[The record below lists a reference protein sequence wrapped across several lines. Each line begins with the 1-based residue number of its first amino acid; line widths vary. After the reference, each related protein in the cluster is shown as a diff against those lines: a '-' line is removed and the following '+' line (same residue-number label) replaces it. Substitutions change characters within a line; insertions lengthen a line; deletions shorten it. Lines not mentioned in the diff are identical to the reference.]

1 MAILNDLIVRGSSRL
16 LNKLYCKDIVS
27 DGSLSIS
34 GDFSM
39 NGILNIGATTAANAQ
54 LKLNNKVALKGY
66 DGWLRIN
73 DTSAFASGIY
83 CGSGLLRTDGTFQVG
98 AAGQYLSVT
107 SSRFDV
113 KIPTYM
119 VGNLYMGGTTYYFNT
134 SGIINASTVTTNGAN
149 IGTLNCTTKA
159 EFLDVNVKNT
169 LRSVKWDINNVANLG
184 GTFYVAPTLYFS
196 ANTSVIVNSISGT
209 SVTLTIT
216 DATTISSSTAAGVTW
231 YANSK
236 IKLSGKIGN
245 CVLGTA
251 DGTLSATMHSTAN
264 TLKCVVN
271 IAEASKLTAG
281 TTYSAANVSN
291 LCVMMYSLYSSVSGT
306 SAARPVGIAMT
317 SYGANKSSAI
327 DIYGGTSDTP
337 NVRIGLLTGISDS
350 TLSPSGWGIYASN
363 GFFKGKIVATS
374 GKIGNFNISTRLY
387 TNNNSLNNTTS
398 DANVYIGDDGIS
410 LGKGQFKV
418 TNAGAL
424 TAISGSIGGFS
435 ITGSYLANG
444 TTTLAGAANSV
455 YLGTGGISCGTA
467 FKVTNTGILTASNL
481 TATGGKIGG
490 WTISGKNLIGDTGA
504 IFKNGVLQSNT
515 FVENTS
521 GVQIDLDTGIIKG
534 SIKASKITAQNS
546 YSIYNGAF
554 ENTII
559 RAFNFGNDKDSCVVL
574 ALGISQTIKTKDD
587 IPKDTPQIILMGAA
601 STGEGKSL
609 GINAP
614 DINLNVTNIIRLSGK
629 VAIDKTL
636 GVSGAV
642 TCSSSLSVKTTSSLT
657 GAVTCG
663 ASLSVKTTST
673 LTGAV
678 SAKSTLTVTGVTT
691 INNQLLVRHIEITGE
706 EYAYIDFHHN
716 KSGSDFTSRIITGG
730 AGKLLLGGGGTYGF
744 VIVDSPGGYL
754 RPEVNANFSLGSSG
768 IRFDSCWLKGSVNQG
783 SLAEWK
789 TNITSFT
796 SALSEIDKTDVYNY
810 QLKHTLAKNGTDM
823 IRTGFVIG
831 DGYNLSPYLMNEGK
845 DSIDLYSAIGVTFAG
860 VKELHELVKKQ
871 QETILKLNEK
881 LERLEGK
888 AV

>member
-1 MAILNDLIVRGSSRL
+1 MAILNDLLVRGSSRL
-16 LNKLYCKDIVS
+16 LNKLYCEDISTSGTVKIT
-27 DGSLSIS
+27 GSLVT
-34 GDFSM
+34 DCV
-39 NGILNIGATTAANAQ
+39 LNIGITTASNAQ
-54 LKLNNKVALKGY
+54 ILLNNKIAIKGN

-83 CGSGLLRTDGTFQVG
+83 CGSGVLRTDGTFQVG
-98 AAGQYLSVT
+98 PTGQYLSAN

-113 KIPTYM
+113 KVPTYHT
-119 VGNLYMGGTTYYFNT
+119 GNIYVGGTTYYFNT
-134 SGIINASTVTTNGAN
+134 SGIINASTVTTSGAN

-159 EFLDVNVKNT
+159 EFLDVNVKNV
-169 LRSVKWDINNVANLG
+169 LRSTKWDINNVANLG

-196 ANTSVIVNSISGT
+196 ANTSVIVNAISGT

-271 IAEASKLTAG
+271 IAEASKITAG
-281 TTYSAANVSN
+281 TTYSGANVSN

-374 GKIGNFNISTRLY
+374 GKIGNFNIATRLY

-444 TTTLAGAANSV
+444 TTSLAGAANSV

-467 FKVTNTGILTASNL
+467 FKVTNTGDVSISSGT
-481 TATGGKIGG
+481 IGG
-490 WTISGKNLIGDTGA
+490 SSGWRITSNKIEGTANSQIVGGTI
-504 IFKNGVLQSNT
+504 QSAD
-515 FVENTS
+515 FVENIS
-521 GVQIDLDTGIIKG
+521 GVSLNLNTGIIKG
-534 SIKASKITAQNS
+534 NIEATNITAKEAYGIYNENDSYKIITTKKVSAHLWSLEISPRLFTENQNCSIFMQETDDSAGYGTKTNLYLSSYIVDIGWKSGGTSSKIN
-546 YSIYNGAF
+546 
-554 ENTII
+554 
-559 RAFNFGNDKDSCVVL
+559 
-574 ALGISQTIKTKDD
+574 
-587 IPKDTPQIILMGAA
+587 
-601 STGEGKSL
+601 
-609 GINAP
+609 
-614 DINLNVTNIIRLSGK
+614 LSGA
-629 VAIDKTL
+629 VTSTSLTVTGATTLSKTL
-636 GVSGAV
+636 GV
-642 TCSSSLSVKTTSSLT
+642 T
-657 GAVTCG
+657 GAVTCNS
-663 ASLSVKTTST
+663 SLSVKTTST

-716 KSGSDFTSRIITGG
+716 KSSADFTSRIITGG

-744 VIVDSPGGYL
+744 LMIDSPGGYF
-754 RPEVNANFSLGSSG
+754 RPEVNANYSLGSNT

-789 TNITSFT
+789 TNITPFT
-796 SALSEIDKTDVYNY
+796 SALTEIDNTDVYNY

-831 DGYNLSPYLMNEGK
+831 DGYNLSSYLTNEGR

-860 VKELHELVKKQ
+860 VKELYEVVKEQKK
-871 QETILKLNEK
+871 TIEALNKK
-881 LERLEGK
+881 LERLE
-888 AV
+888 AESV

>member
-27 DGSLSIS
+27 DGSLSVSGGLNVSGGLTVTGRSTMNDGINVGYTNTSYQIS
-34 GDFSM
+34 
-39 NGILNIGATTAANAQ
+39 AASIICQ
-54 LKLNNKVALKGY
+54 S
-66 DGWLRIN
+66 WLRTVGNAGWYSETYGGGWYMTDSTYIRN
-73 DTSAFASGIY
+73 YNNRALLLSA
-83 CGSGLLRTDGTFQVG
+83 
-98 AAGQYLSVT
+98 
-107 SSRFDV
+107 
-113 KIPTYM
+113 
-119 VGNLYMGGTTYYFNT
+119 NLYMGGTTYYFNT

-271 IAEASKLTAG
+271 IVEASKLTAG

-350 TLSPSGWGIYASN
+350 ALSPSGWGIYASN
-363 GFFKGKIVATS
+363 GYFKGKIVATS

-387 TNNNSLNNTTS
+387 TNNNDFNNS
-398 DANVYIGDDGIS
+398 VSNSNVYIGENGIS

-418 TNAGAL
+418 TDAGAL
-424 TAISGSIGGFS
+424 TATS
-435 ITGSYLANG
+435 AN
-444 TTTLAGAANSV
+444 
-455 YLGTGGISCGTA
+455 I
-467 FKVTNTGILTASNL
+467 TGILN
-481 TATGGKIGG
+481 ATGGKIGG
-490 WTISGKNLIGDTGA
+490 WTISGKNLIGETGA
-504 IFKNGVLQSNT
+504 IFKNGILQSNS
-515 FVENTS
+515 FVEDTS

-534 SIKASKITAQNS
+534 NIKATTMTAIDEYRLSKKNA
-546 YSIYNGAF
+546 
-554 ENTII
+554 
-559 RAFNFGNDKDSCVVL
+559 
-574 ALGISQTIKTKDD
+574 D
-587 IPKDTPQIILMGAA
+587 IPIIASAEWLNDIATFDIGLNHMGSYGTYSAFITFCQPQKTGSENSVDIFGDAITIWGKKFSVNAPIGTGQISITGDATVGKTLKVTGAA
-601 STGEGKSL
+601 T
-609 GINAP
+609 
-614 DINLNVTNIIRLSGK
+614 LSSS
-629 VAIDKTL
+629 L

-642 TCSSSLSVKTTSSLT
+642 TC
-657 GAVTCG
+657 
-663 ASLSVKTTST
+663 
-673 LTGAV
+673 
-678 SAKSTLTVTGVTT
+678 KSTLSVSKTSSFAGVATFKTSTAFEGAMVTKYGAFEMNGKTP
-691 INNQLLVRHIEITGE
+691 
-706 EYAYIDFHHN
+706 YIDFHYN
-716 KSGSDFTSRIITGG
+716 NSTADFTSRIIAVGNG
-730 AGKLLLGGGGTYGF
+730 QLNIGGGLWGF
-744 VIVDSPGGYL
+744 IRVDGANGYL
-754 RPEVNANFSLGSSG
+754 RPEVNGNFSLGNTSY
-768 IRFDSCWLKGSVNQG
+768 RYDTVYVTSVNNS
-783 SLAEWK
+783 SLLSLK
-789 TNITSFT
+789 TEIAPMQN
-796 SALSEIDKTDVYNY
+796 ALSEISKTDVYNY
-810 QLKHTLAKNGTDM
+810 KLKAKIARNGDDV
-823 IRTGFVIG
+823 IHTGFVIG
-831 DGYNLSPYLMNEGK
+831 DGYKIS
-845 DSIDLYSAIGVTFAG
+845 DSIVADSGDGIDLYSAIGVTFAG

>member
-27 DGSLSIS
+27 DGSLSVSGGLNVSGGLTVTGRSTMNDGINVGYTNTSYQIS
-34 GDFSM
+34 
-39 NGILNIGATTAANAQ
+39 AASIICQ
-54 LKLNNKVALKGY
+54 S
-66 DGWLRIN
+66 WLRTVGNAGWYSETYGGGWYMTDSTYIRN
-73 DTSAFASGIY
+73 YNNRALLLSA
-83 CGSGLLRTDGTFQVG
+83 
-98 AAGQYLSVT
+98 
-107 SSRFDV
+107 
-113 KIPTYM
+113 
-119 VGNLYMGGTTYYFNT
+119 NLYMGGTTYYFNT

-306 SAARPVGIAMT
+306 SAVRPVGIAMT

-467 FKVTNTGILTASNL
+467 FKVTNTGVLTASNL

-559 RAFNFGNDKDSCVVL
+559 RAFNYGNTKDSCVVL
-574 ALGISQTIKTKDD
+574 ALGIKDSFTSKDD
-587 IPKDTPQIILMGAA
+587 ISNATPHIIFMGAE
-601 STGEGKSL
+601 SSGEGTGMSIISPDISFISSSIGMNTGTVNINTLKVYKSL
-609 GINAP
+609 AI
-614 DINLNVTNIIRLSGK
+614 TNGTLS
-629 VAIDKTL
+629 
-636 GVSGAV
+636 VSGAV
-642 TCSSSLSVKTTSSLT
+642 ACNST
-657 GAVTCG
+657 
-663 ASLSVKTTST
+663 LSVKTTST
-673 LTGAV
+673 FTGAV
-678 SAKSTLTVTGVTT
+678 SAKSTVTISGVTK
-691 INNQLLVRHIEITGE
+691 INNQLHVKHIEITGE

-716 KSGSDFTSRIITGG
+716 KSTADFTSRIITGG

-831 DGYNLSPYLMNEGK
+831 DGYKLSPYLMNEGK

-860 VKELHELVKKQ
+860 VKELHELIKKQ
-871 QETILKLNEK
+871 QETIDLLNAKLV
-881 LERLEGK
+881 RLEGK
-888 AV
+888 TV

>member
-1 MAILNDLIVRGSSRL
+1 MAILNDLLVRGSSRL
-16 LNKLYCKDIVS
+16 LNKLYCEDISASGTVKIT
-27 DGSLSIS
+27 GSLVT
-34 GDFSM
+34 DCV
-39 NGILNIGATTAANAQ
+39 LNIGITTASNAQ
-54 LKLNNKVALKGY
+54 ILLNNKIAIKGN

-83 CGSGLLRTDGTFQVG
+83 CGSGVFRTDGTFQVG
-98 AAGQYLSVT
+98 PTGQYLSAN

-113 KIPTYM
+113 KVPTYHT
-119 VGNLYMGGTTYYFNT
+119 GNIYVGGTTYYFNT
-134 SGIINASTVTTNGAN
+134 SGIINASTVTTSGAN

-159 EFLDVNVKNT
+159 EFLDVNVKNV
-169 LRSVKWDINNVANLG
+169 LRSTKWDINNVANLG

-196 ANTSVIVNSISGT
+196 TNTSVIVNAISGT

-281 TTYSAANVSN
+281 TTYSGANVSN

-374 GKIGNFNISTRLY
+374 GKIGNFNIATRLY

-467 FKVTNTGILTASNL
+467 FKVTNTGVLTASNL

-490 WTISGKNLIGDTGA
+490 WTISGENLIGDTGA
-504 IFKNGVLQSNT
+504 IFKNGILQSNS

-554 ENTII
+554 ENTIL
-559 RAFNFGNDKDSCVVL
+559 RAFNFGNATDSCVVF
-574 ALGISQTIKTKDD
+574 ALGISQTIQTKDD
-587 IPKDTPQIILMGAA
+587 IPKDTPQIILMGAS
-601 STGEGKSL
+601 STGEGKSM

-614 DINLNVTNIIRLSGK
+614 DVNINVTNVIRLAGK
-629 VAIDKTL
+629 VSIDKTL

-642 TCSSSLSVKTTSSLT
+642 TCSSSLSVKTTSTLT

-673 LTGAV
+673 F
-678 SAKSTLTVTGVTT
+678 TGVATFKT
-691 INNQLLVRHIEITGE
+691 STAFEGAMVTKYGAIEMHGKTP
-706 EYAYIDFHHN
+706 YIDFHYN
-716 KSGSDFTSRIITGG
+716 NSTADFTSRII
-730 AGKLLLGGGGTYGF
+730 ANASGKLLLGGGGTYGF
-744 VIVDSPGGYL
+744 LMIDSPGGYF
-754 RPEVNANFSLGSSG
+754 RPEVNANFSLGSNT

-789 TNITSFT
+789 TNITPFT
-796 SALSEIDKTDVYNY
+796 SALTEIDNTDVYNY

-831 DGYNLSPYLMNEGK
+831 DGYNLSSYLTNEGR

-860 VKELHELVKKQ
+860 VKELYEVVKEQKK
-871 QETILKLNEK
+871 TIEALNKK
-881 LERLEGK
+881 LERLE
-888 AV
+888 AESV

>member
-27 DGSLSIS
+27 DGSLSVSGGLNVSGGLTVTGRSTMNDGINVGYTNTSYQIS
-34 GDFSM
+34 
-39 NGILNIGATTAANAQ
+39 AASIICQ
-54 LKLNNKVALKGY
+54 S
-66 DGWLRIN
+66 WLRTVGNAGWYSETYGGGWYMTDSTYIRN
-73 DTSAFASGIY
+73 YNNRALLLSA
-83 CGSGLLRTDGTFQVG
+83 
-98 AAGQYLSVT
+98 
-107 SSRFDV
+107 
-113 KIPTYM
+113 
-119 VGNLYMGGTTYYFNT
+119 NLYMGGTTYYFNT

-306 SAARPVGIAMT
+306 SAVRPVGIAMT

-350 TLSPSGWGIYASN
+350 TLTPSGWGIYASN
-363 GFFKGKIVATS
+363 GYFKGKIVATS

-435 ITGSYLANG
+435 ITSSFLANG

-467 FKVTNTGILTASNL
+467 FKVTNTGTLTANDVNITGNI
-481 TATGGKIGG
+481 TATNMLALDKYKLKAGLGSVFTVIDTSNGIFSSLKNPCFKMGLLNYPDVTEESAIKFEYEKVFSKDDISKMIWASRTSINGNIINLNGTVYINGTLLSKMFLKDIKIQMGRVSIKPIANTPTSEHV
-490 WTISGKNLIGDTGA
+490 WFTDEFASTPYVVLTPITSVPGKNLL
-504 IFKNGVLQSNT
+504 GVGTSSNT
-515 FVENTS
+515 
-521 GVQIDLDTGIIKG
+521 
-534 SIKASKITAQNS
+534 
-546 YSIYNGAF
+546 
-554 ENTII
+554 
-559 RAFNFGNDKDSCVVL
+559 
-574 ALGISQTIKTKDD
+574 
-587 IPKDTPQIILMGAA
+587 
-601 STGEGKSL
+601 
-609 GINAP
+609 
-614 DINLNVTNIIRLSGK
+614 
-629 VAIDKTL
+629 
-636 GVSGAV
+636 
-642 TCSSSLSVKTTSSLT
+642 
-657 GAVTCG
+657 
-663 ASLSVKTTST
+663 
-673 LTGAV
+673 
-678 SAKSTLTVTGVTT
+678 
-691 INNQLLVRHIEITGE
+691 
-706 EYAYIDFHHN
+706 
-716 KSGSDFTSRIITGG
+716 KSG
-730 AGKLLLGGGGTYGF
+730 
-744 VIVDSPGGYL
+744 
-754 RPEVNANFSLGSSG
+754 
-768 IRFDSCWLKGSVNQG
+768 FDAYVTR
-783 SLAEWK
+783 
-789 TNITSFT
+789 TNTT
-796 SALSEIDKTDVYNY
+796 
-810 QLKHTLAKNGTDM
+810 
-823 IRTGFVIG
+823 
-831 DGYNLSPYLMNEGK
+831 
-845 DSIDLYSAIGVTFAG
+845 
-860 VKELHELVKKQ
+860 
-871 QETILKLNEK
+871 ETILVWIAI
-881 LERLEGK
+881 GP
-888 AV
+888 A

>member
-27 DGSLSIS
+27 DGSLSVSGGLNVSGGLTVTGRSTMNDGINVGYTNTSYQIS
-34 GDFSM
+34 
-39 NGILNIGATTAANAQ
+39 AASIICQSWLRTVGNTGWYSETYGGGWYMTDSTYIRNF
-54 LKLNNKVALKGY
+54 NNKAL
-66 DGWLRIN
+66 LL
-73 DTSAFASGIY
+73 SA
-83 CGSGLLRTDGTFQVG
+83 
-98 AAGQYLSVT
+98 
-107 SSRFDV
+107 
-113 KIPTYM
+113 
-119 VGNLYMGGTTYYFNT
+119 NLYMGSTTYYFNT

-467 FKVTNTGILTASNL
+467 FKVTNTGVLTASNL

-614 DINLNVTNIIRLSGK
+614 DINLNVTNTVRLAGK

-642 TCSSSLSVKTTSSLT
+642 TCSSSLSVKTTSTLT
-657 GAVTCG
+657 GAVTC
-663 ASLSVKTTST
+663 
-673 LTGAV
+673 
-678 SAKSTLTVTGVTT
+678 KSTLSVSKTSSFAGVATFKTSTAFEGAMVTKYGAIEMHGVTP
-691 INNQLLVRHIEITGE
+691 
-706 EYAYIDFHHN
+706 YIDFHYN
-716 KSGSDFTSRIITGG
+716 NSTADFTSRIIANG

-744 VIVDSPGGYL
+744 VMVDSPGGYL
-754 RPEVNANFSLGSSG
+754 RPEVNANFSLGSNG
-768 IRFDSCWLKGSVNQG
+768 VRFDSCWLKGSVNQG

-789 TNITSFT
+789 TNISPFS
-796 SALSEIDKTDVYNY
+796 SALSEIEKTDVYNY
-810 QLKHTLAKNGTDM
+810 QLIHTLEKNGTDM

-831 DGYNLSPYLMNEGK
+831 DGYNLSPYLMNEGR

-871 QETILKLNEK
+871 QEIIQNLNEK

-888 AV
+888 TV